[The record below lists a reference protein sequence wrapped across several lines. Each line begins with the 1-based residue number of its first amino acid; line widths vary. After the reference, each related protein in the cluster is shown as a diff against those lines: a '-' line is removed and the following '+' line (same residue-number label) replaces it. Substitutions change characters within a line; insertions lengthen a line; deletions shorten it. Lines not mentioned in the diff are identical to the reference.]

1 MSRWFASYND
11 KRACNKRTGPGGGT
25 RRVKMLAF
33 VRMGIVKC
41 PITVIANDN
50 STEEFALAA

>member
-1 MSRWFASYND
+1 
-11 KRACNKRTGPGGGT
+11 
-25 RRVKMLAF
+25 MLAF

-50 STEEFALAA
+50 SAEEFALAA